1 MQAWEVLIALGHMGR
16 GKSREERRYLMAP
29 DAVAARN
36 IAFSWG
42 AVKGVLLVQP
52 CTDAQYIAAGERG
65 LTIVA
70 SESVMGRVNTA

>member
-1 MQAWEVLIALGHMGR
+1 MQAWEVLVALGHMGR

-42 AVKGVLLVQP
+42 AVKGVLVVRP
-52 CTDAQYIAAGERG
+52 CTDEMYLAAGERG
-65 LTIVA
+65 LVIVEPENVLERI
-70 SESVMGRVNTA
+70 S